1 MGRRALG
8 VWCPSS
14 YPVGQFRRDLRSG
27 GERDESVER
36 NKKQGLDLNLYQQ
49 NEAGGCFA
57 DWVGWPPSGR

>member
-36 NKKQGLDLNLYQQ
+36 NKKQALDLNLY
-49 NEAGGCFA
+49 
-57 DWVGWPPSGR
+57 